1 MARQTTNQLRI
12 VGGAWRSRRIRFADA
27 LGLRPTPDRVRETV
41 FNWLGQDLSGL
52 RCLDLFAG
60 SGAFGFEALS
70 RGAASVDMVEP
81 SRAVQTHLRKAA
93 AELGAGERLR
103 LLQTNALEFL
113 RVTQAHYDVVFLD
126 PPYGSG
132 LLDQVMPALP
142 DRLAPDAAIYVEPG
156 GKTDWAAPWEVLKS
170 ARAGAVHYYLL
181 RLGRP

>member
-1 MARQTTNQLRI
+1 MARPTTNQLRI
-12 VGGAWRSRRIRFADA
+12 IGGAWRSRRIRFADA

-70 RGAASVDMVEP
+70 RGATSVDMVEP
-81 SRAVQTHLRKAA
+81 SRAVHAYLRQAA
-93 AELGAGERLR
+93 AALDAGKRLR
-103 LLQTNALEFL
+103 LLQSDALEFL
-113 RVTQAHYDVVFLD
+113 RVTQARYDVVFLD

-132 LLDQVMPALP
+132 LLDQVLPALP
-142 DRLAPDAAIYVEPG
+142 ARLTPDAAVYVEPG
-156 GKTDWAAPWEVLKS
+156 IKTDWTAPWEVLKS